1 MNWNY
6 IFKSHLNAQQTKT
19 VVNKRMINPIL
30 SFSIHSEMNM
40 SSWWCKWLPIYCVR
54 YVFYDVHFLY
64 CYCYCAFFIS
74 PQFFIRCINSL
85 SHVFFNFCKWK
96 TNKGTRWTYLTKKAS
111 VKKTLFMDLMIPFNA
126 IPFDLQ
132 CETKKTNQ
140 CKLHNTQKIKTF
152 RRQCMDLQLFLCKMT
167 RLMLCTPAHF
177 IRFVFFCILNEIQRQ
192 QTCIDSSFLC
202 ALAFFMRF
210 VVSYTY
216 RFQTKYIYFIHKSLF
231 MIFRLLSYYLG
242 VPVWVWVCIWLN
254 FKLKA
259 WAAFLSRF
267 DYRLIIIISVLH
279 DVGC

>member
-177 IRFVFFCILNEIQRQ
+177 IRFVFFV
-192 QTCIDSSFLC
+192 FW
-202 ALAFFMRF
+202 MRF
-210 VVSYTY
+210 NGNKHVSILHFYVRWHSLCVLSFPIHIVFKRNTFTSFINHY
-216 RFQTKYIYFIHKSLF
+216 SWYFAYCLTTLVCLYEYEYAFDWISNWRRELLF
-231 MIFRLLSYYLG
+231 FHVSII
-242 VPVWVWVCIWLN
+242 VW
-254 FKLKA
+254 
-259 WAAFLSRF
+259 
-267 DYRLIIIISVLH
+267 
-279 DVGC
+279 